1 MSYTNGAKV
10 VIHWDDE
17 ANIWV
22 GICDELGISLESGS
36 YDALIEKI
44 RIVSKEMM
52 EMNKIDAK
60 TIEIFT
66 DKRLLYA

>member
-1 MSYTNGAKV
+1 MRYIMSAKV

-17 ANIWV
+17 AEVWV

-44 RIVSKEMM
+44 RITVAEMI
-52 EMNKIDAK
+52 EMNKVDIK
-60 TIEIFT
+60 SIELFT
-66 DKRLLYA
+66 DSRLMYA

>member
-1 MSYTNGAKV
+1 MRYAMSAKV

-17 ANIWV
+17 AEVWV

-44 RIVSKEMM
+44 RIAVAEMI
-52 EMNKIDAK
+52 EMNKTDVK
-60 TIEIFT
+60 SIELFT
-66 DKRLLYA
+66 DSRLMYA

>member
-1 MSYTNGAKV
+1 MSYTKSVKV

-17 ANIWV
+17 ADVWV

>member
-1 MSYTNGAKV
+1 MSYTKSVKV

-17 ANIWV
+17 ADVWV

-44 RIVSKEMM
+44 RML
-52 EMNKIDAK
+52 D
-60 TIEIFT
+60 
-66 DKRLLYA
+66 